1 MLISLKNWENVKS
14 PAGAT
19 FKNPNFKFY
28 CELGIKL
35 QVQLKTNIRK
45 PRFLIYRLIWESYVL
60 I

>member
-1 MLISLKNWENVKS
+1 MNWENVKS

-45 PRFLIYRLIWESYVL
+45 PQFLIYRLIWESYVL